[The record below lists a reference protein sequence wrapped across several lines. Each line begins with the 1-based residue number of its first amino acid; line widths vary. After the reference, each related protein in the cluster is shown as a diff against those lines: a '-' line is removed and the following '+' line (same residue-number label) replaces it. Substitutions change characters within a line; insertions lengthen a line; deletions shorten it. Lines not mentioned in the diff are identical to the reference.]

1 MSPVSSIFAEQPKV
15 KAADKI
21 RPEPAQGMMAKE
33 RLLAAALELFT
44 AKGYAATPVREI
56 VAAAGMSKPALY
68 YYFGSKEGI
77 YLELMQNT
85 YVIFREQTALLTAYR
100 GTARERIIHF
110 CTGIFDSFLEHIG
123 VARIIYSFF
132 FGPPQ
137 NAPSF
142 PHEKFFDE
150 MLEIIRGIVGEGIA
164 SGELQ
169 RVDEWDA
176 TWALISGLNSVMEE
190 QFCHTPPRID
200 RDGLVRM
207 LNLVFNGIDKEV
219 RRKGAQT

>member
-1 MSPVSSIFAEQPKV
+1 M
-15 KAADKI
+15 KAANKKKAQ
-21 RPEPAQGMMAKE
+21 PAQGMLARE
-33 RLLAAALELFT
+33 RLLSAALELFT

-56 VAAAGMSKPALY
+56 VAAAGVSKPALY

-85 YVIFREQTALLTAYR
+85 YATFRERTELLTAYR

-110 CTGIFDSFLEHIG
+110 CTGIFDGFIEHIG
-123 VARIIYSFF
+123 VARIIYAFF

-137 NAPSF
+137 EVPSF

-150 MLEIIRGIVGEGIA
+150 MLEIIRGMVGEGIA
-164 SGELQ
+164 AGELL
-169 RVDEWDA
+169 RVDEGDA
-176 TWALISGLNSVMEE
+176 TWVIISGLNSVMEE

-207 LNLVFNGIDKEV
+207 LNLVFNGIDKDV
-219 RRKGAQT
+219 RRRGAT